1 MKRFL
6 WLILALT
13 LLTGCT
19 GAVEDTTPSTEPNQA
34 NEPGIYTHGHTLE
47 TQSGGAVRVFP
58 LSGSNDG
65 FAFMGKTLL
74 TFTQKDSK
82 TVVTPYTGQNLTL
95 RSGTELSGTILPGD
109 KTLRIDQ
116 QRMGYYDQ
124 TDNCIVFLD
133 SGLQVTGRSYMPQNM
148 VGIPVLSENMAI
160 AYYSTGNEVR
170 AYSLESGIN
179 RLIRQQNS
187 QALSVEA
194 ALLED
199 SVLMCAITD
208 NDGNRYVEFIS
219 TQTGESFGADNS
231 LITLHDWQNQ
241 YFLQRQDH
249 LVTEYIFTASDGSQ
263 QCFWPGEQTDTV
275 YGLVSMNAA
284 VTAAQEETGLRLNYF
299 NLNDGKRTAELILK
313 GVSNAR
319 SFTAD
324 PEQETVW
331 FQVTDTA
338 TGETLLCSWNVENHN
353 VTDAATYTAPRY
365 TLENPDVDGLAACRE
380 KAQDLESRF
389 GVEIT
394 FAKDPQESDDYG
406 LIYEHQPTVIMN
418 GLEQLEQAMSIFP
431 EGFLVTAAEISDS
444 GKLHIGLVRD
454 LKRKNTGVPE
464 DIDALQYWVDGN
476 AWMALSV
483 GDTVDKLFIHELAHV
498 LDTFVYSK
506 NVAYDEWNK
515 LNPKDFTYDL
525 SYFLYNEREESP
537 YLSGKD
543 RAFIDSYSM
552 TYPKEDR
559 ARIFDCALAEGN
571 AELFASK
578 TMQSKLRQFCLGIR
592 LAYGWKK
599 DARSFPWEQY
609 LETPLAYT
617 KK

>member
-6 WLILALT
+6 WLILALA

-19 GAVEDTTPSTEPNQA
+19 DGQEDTPTTEPTQVI
-34 NEPGIYTHGHTLE
+34 EPGIYTPGHTLE
-47 TQSGGAVRVFP
+47 TQSSGVVRVFP
-58 LSGSNDG
+58 LEGSCDG
-65 FAFMGKTLL
+65 IAFMGNNLL
-74 TFTQKDSK
+74 SFAQKDGN
-82 TVVTPYTGQNLTL
+82 TVVTPYTGQNLT
-95 RSGTELSGTILPGD
+95 RHIGTELSGSILPGD

-133 SGLQVTGRSYMPQNM
+133 SGLQVTGRSYLPQNM
-148 VGIPVLSENMAI
+148 VGVPVLSENMAI

-179 RLIRQQNS
+179 RLIRQQNA
-187 QALSVEA
+187 QELSVEA

-208 NDGNRYVEFIS
+208 NDGRSYVEFIS
-219 TQTGESFGADNS
+219 TQTGESLGADTS
-231 LITLHDWQNQ
+231 LIALHDWQNQ

-263 QCFWPGEQTDTV
+263 QCFCPEEQIDKV
-275 YGLVSMNAA
+275 CGLVSMNAA
-284 VTAAQEETGLRLNYF
+284 VTAVQEETGLHLNYF
-299 NLNDGKRTAELILK
+299 YLNDGKRTAELILD
-313 GVSNAR
+313 GVSDAH

-324 PEQETVW
+324 PEQDAVW

-338 TGETLLCSWNVENHN
+338 TGETLLCSWNVEKPN
-353 VTDAATYTAPRY
+353 VTDTATYTYPRY
-365 TLENPDVDGLAACRE
+365 TLENPDTDGLAACRE
-380 KAQDLESRF
+380 KAQELETRF
-389 GVEIT
+389 GVQIA
-394 FAKDPQESDDYG
+394 FAKEPLESDDYS
-406 LIYEHQPTVIMN
+406 LIYEHQPSVIMDA
-418 GLEQLEQAMSIFP
+418 LEQLEQAMSIFP
-431 EGFLVTAAEISDS
+431 EGFLVTAGENSDS
-444 GKLHIGLVRD
+444 QKIHIGLVRG
-454 LKRKNTGVPE
+454 LKRKNTGVPD
-464 DIDALQYWVDGN
+464 DIDALQYWVHGD

-483 GDTVDKLFIHELAHV
+483 GDMVGELFIHELAHV
-498 LDTFVYSK
+498 LDNFVYSK
-506 NVAYDEWNK
+506 NVSYDEWSK

-525 SYFLYNEREESP
+525 SYFLYNEREESK

-571 AELFASK
+571 EELFASK
-578 TMQSKLRQFCLGIR
+578 TMQNKLRQLCLGIR

-599 DARSFPWEQY
+599 DARTFPWEQY